1 MFSQRLHEF
10 TPIVQRQVRLTDYS
24 NITTWMDLRGN
35 CCFSFCVSPFDGLGV
50 QCQLWGTILVG
61 VDGWIC

>member
-1 MFSQRLHEF
+1 
-10 TPIVQRQVRLTDYS
+10 
-24 NITTWMDLRGN
+24 MDLRGN